1 LTHDE
6 RRLAEGAPVLAAM
19 WTPPVPGTA
28 PALGGRLP
36 VPRTGKVGGGH
47 VVVMGGARGAI
58 AGETVA
64 AQLAADGLFDR
75 CAWLRVEPALRDSAL
90 LGHALVQ
97 AVRRRN
103 PAAAL
108 ALSQRLASRVL
119 ELDAVVAAVSRASDG
134 PSVVVLEDTGRGR
147 SSHVIARLA
156 AAWAKWSGP
165 PLVVLVHGRVPRSL
179 RRWSVPVPVLGA
191 GTAEASPLSPS
202 TLYKLTRLTGGR
214 GTVAAD
220 IVAATGAWAGTDV
233 GRMIDGAHTLAGL
246 LTRVS
251 EHLVEGASPA
261 VLSVLTSAARLGS
274 WHSRFGEMI
283 DVADGESDA
292 TDPGARLRPWLVPL
306 EDGWYA
312 VRPVW
317 WRPLARALERAA
329 GRRQY
334 ADDPALGRPRSA
346 DAAAWRTTPAIRP
359 APVDDQ
365 AAGTGAQAGL
375 GDKRCVV
382 RVRLLGDFELIVD
395 GRPVTAWHGHLG
407 PALVK
412 YLLAQPKRA
421 CARDV
426 LLEQFWPGVEPDVA
440 RNRLHVA
447 LSSVRR
453 ALAALT
459 DAPLVEFSDGF
470 YRIGPAHD
478 VETDVDQFHA
488 LIEAGRSAEIGDRLD
503 DAAALYRRAAAT
515 YAGDFLADCPYDDWT
530 MLRREELR
538 MAYLDLLDRWSGV
551 LDAAGRNAECIEVG
565 RLVLRQDPCREDVHR
580 LIMRCQAC
588 FGRTSEALRQYERCR
603 RALRDT
609 LGLEPSAPTQAL
621 ARSLREPAHLPT
633 TPQLSYS
640 S

>member
-1 LTHDE
+1 
-6 RRLAEGAPVLAAM
+6 VLAAM

-64 AQLAADGLFDR
+64 ALLAADGLLDR
-75 CAWLRVEPALRDSAL
+75 CAWLRVEPALRDPAL

-156 AAWAKWSGP
+156 AAWAKCSGP

-179 RRWSVPVPVLGA
+179 RRWSVPAPALGA

-202 TLYKLTRLTGGR
+202 TLRKLTRLTGGR

-220 IVAATGAWAGTDV
+220 IVAAAGAWAGTDV
-233 GRMIDGAHTLAGL
+233 GRMIDGAHSLAGL

-283 DVADGESDA
+283 DVADGEPDA

-334 ADDPALGRPRSA
+334 AGDPVLGRPRSA
-346 DAAAWRTTPAIRP
+346 DAAAWRMTPAIRP

-365 AAGTGAQAGL
+365 AAGTGGQAGL

-395 GRPVTAWHGHLG
+395 GRPVTAWHGQLG

-633 TPQLSYS
+633 TAELSYS